1 MTELK
6 KLLSIYLDLYLHQI
20 IISGARTKEGA
31 SKIRI
36 RPVIMKD
43 KLYFQC
49 TSTVGT
55 KEIHENYE
63 KEPLLEH
70 IEGWIT
76 EDFRQLQL
84 ESELGSV
91 NVLSSKK
98 GKLTI
103 KEKKKKKEGNLC
115 DKPIRME
122 ALSHNRKKRYILE
135 EGKTVEFLID
145 LGVMTSEGKIV
156 HSRYDKF
163 RQINRFLEFIEDI
176 LPKLTRDREVTI
188 LDFGCGKS
196 YLTFAMYYYLKE
208 LKGFDIH
215 VIGLDLK
222 EDVIRRCSGLAK
234 KYGYEK
240 LHFLVGDIADYEG
253 VNEVDVVVT
262 LHACDTATD
271 YALAKAIG
279 WNAKVILSVP
289 CCQHEVNGQFA
300 KADKTQCYDGC
311 LDPIMDYGLLRER
324 FAALVTDGLR
334 AKYLEAAGYDTQV
347 LEFIDMEHTPKNILL
362 RAVRADEKRVT
373 KKSAGTAIEKCERF
387 LQIEPTL
394 GRLLA
399 DKGENYKE

>member
-6 KLLSIYLDLYLHQI
+6 KILSIYLDLYLHQI

-36 RPVIMKD
+36 RPVVMKD

-63 KEPLLEH
+63 KERLLEA

-76 EDFRQLQL
+76 TDFRQLQL

-103 KEKKKKKEGNLC
+103 KEKKKKIEGNLC

-135 EGKTVEFLID
+135 EGKPVEFLID
-145 LGVMTSEGKIV
+145 LGVMTREGKIV

-176 LPKLTRDREVTI
+176 LP
-188 LDFGCGKS
+188 
-196 YLTFAMYYYLKE
+196 
-208 LKGFDIH
+208 
-215 VIGLDLK
+215 
-222 EDVIRRCSGLAK
+222 
-234 KYGYEK
+234 
-240 LHFLVGDIADYEG
+240 
-253 VNEVDVVVT
+253 
-262 LHACDTATD
+262 
-271 YALAKAIG
+271 
-279 WNAKVILSVP
+279 
-289 CCQHEVNGQFA
+289 
-300 KADKTQCYDGC
+300 
-311 LDPIMDYGLLRER
+311 
-324 FAALVTDGLR
+324 
-334 AKYLEAAGYDTQV
+334 
-347 LEFIDMEHTPKNILL
+347 
-362 RAVRADEKRVT
+362 
-373 KKSAGTAIEKCERF
+373 
-387 LQIEPTL
+387 
-394 GRLLA
+394 
-399 DKGENYKE
+399 

>member
-6 KLLSIYLDLYLHQI
+6 KILSIYLDLYLHQI

-36 RPVIMKD
+36 RPVVMKD

-63 KEPLLEH
+63 KERLLEA

-76 EDFRQLQL
+76 TDFRQLQL

-103 KEKKKKKEGNLC
+103 KEKKKKIEGNLC

-135 EGKTVEFLID
+135 EGKPVEFLID
-145 LGVMTSEGKIV
+145 LGVMTREGKIV

-176 LPKLTRDREVTI
+176 LPKLSKDREVTI

-196 YLTFAMYYYLKE
+196 YLTFAMYYYLHQ
-208 LKGFDIH
+208 LQQYDVRI
-215 VIGLDLK
+215 VGLDLK
-222 EDVIRRCSGLAK
+222 EDVIEKCSALAK
-234 KYGYEK
+234 KYGYKK
-240 LHFLVGDIADYEG
+240 LTFCQGDIASYEG
-253 VNEVDVVVT
+253 VDRVDMVVT

-271 YALAKAIG
+271 YALAKAVG
-279 WNAKVILSVP
+279 WGASVILSVP
-289 CCQHEVNGQFA
+289 CCQHELNRQIFSHFVDRPPDRFFFRCRSIIVPVDQMCHLCDRIVIKLQSA
-300 KADKTQCYDGC
+300 KNLFRDFFSRRTMPFKMIHTVCIGRPHTCFSNIVKQHRQTQ
-311 LDPIMDYGLLRER
+311 DPVFFRQ
-324 FAALVTDGLR
+324 A
-334 AKYLEAAGYDTQV
+334 Q
-347 LEFIDMEHTPKNILL
+347 
-362 RAVRADEKRVT
+362 
-373 KKSAGTAIEKCERF
+373 
-387 LQIEPTL
+387 
-394 GRLLA
+394 RL
-399 DKGENYKE
+399 

>member
-91 NVLSSKK
+91 SVLSSKK

-135 EGKTVEFLID
+135 EGKPVEFLID

-196 YLTFAMYYYLKE
+196 YLTFAMY
-208 LKGFDIH
+208 D
-215 VIGLDLK
+215 
-222 EDVIRRCSGLAK
+222 
-234 KYGYEK
+234 
-240 LHFLVGDIADYEG
+240 
-253 VNEVDVVVT
+253 
-262 LHACDTATD
+262 
-271 YALAKAIG
+271 
-279 WNAKVILSVP
+279 
-289 CCQHEVNGQFA
+289 
-300 KADKTQCYDGC
+300 
-311 LDPIMDYGLLRER
+311 
-324 FAALVTDGLR
+324 
-334 AKYLEAAGYDTQV
+334 
-347 LEFIDMEHTPKNILL
+347 
-362 RAVRADEKRVT
+362 
-373 KKSAGTAIEKCERF
+373 
-387 LQIEPTL
+387 
-394 GRLLA
+394 
-399 DKGENYKE
+399 

>member
-135 EGKTVEFLID
+135 D
-145 LGVMTSEGKIV
+145 
-156 HSRYDKF
+156 
-163 RQINRFLEFIEDI
+163 
-176 LPKLTRDREVTI
+176 
-188 LDFGCGKS
+188 GCGKS
-196 YLTFAMYYYLKE
+196 YLTFAMYYYLHE
-208 LKGFDIH
+208 LQQYDVRI
-215 VIGLDLK
+215 VGLDLK
-222 EDVIRRCSGLAK
+222 EDVIEKCSVLAK

-240 LHFLVGDIADYEG
+240 LTFCQGDIASYEG
-253 VNEVDVVVT
+253 VDRVDMVVT

-271 YALAKAIG
+271 YALAKAVAWG
-279 WNAKVILSVP
+279 ASVILSVP
-289 CCQHEVNGQFA
+289 CCQHELNRQIHNEVLAPVFS
-300 KADKTQCYDGC
+300 
-311 LDPIMDYGLLRER
+311 YGVLKER
-324 FAALVTDGLR
+324 IAALMTDGLR
-334 AKYLEAAGYDTQV
+334 AQMLEQAGYDTQI
-347 LEFIDMEHTPKNILL
+347 LEFIDMEHTPKNLL
-362 RAVRADEKRVT
+362 IRAVYT
-373 KKSAGTAIEKCERF
+373 GKKKENKEQLRTCLDAFG
-387 LQIEPTL
+387 LHPTL
-394 GRLLA
+394 ERLL
-399 DKGENYKE
+399 KEGGREA

>member
-103 KEKKKKKEGNLC
+103 CLLYTSYNKNE
-115 DKPIRME
+115 
-122 ALSHNRKKRYILE
+122 YI
-135 EGKTVEFLID
+135 D
-145 LGVMTSEGKIV
+145 S
-156 HSRYDKF
+156 
-163 RQINRFLEFIEDI
+163 INRNIKNI
-176 LPKLTRDREVTI
+176 I
-188 LDFGCGKS
+188 
-196 YLTFAMYYYLKE
+196 
-208 LKGFDIH
+208 
-215 VIGLDLK
+215 
-222 EDVIRRCSGLAK
+222 K
-234 KYGYEK
+234 KYK
-240 LHFLVGDIADYEG
+240 
-253 VNEVDVVVT
+253 
-262 LHACDTATD
+262 
-271 YALAKAIG
+271 
-279 WNAKVILSVP
+279 
-289 CCQHEVNGQFA
+289 
-300 KADKTQCYDGC
+300 
-311 LDPIMDYGLLRER
+311 
-324 FAALVTDGLR
+324 
-334 AKYLEAAGYDTQV
+334 
-347 LEFIDMEHTPKNILL
+347 KNL
-362 RAVRADEKRVT
+362 
-373 KKSAGTAIEKCERF
+373 
-387 LQIEPTL
+387 
-394 GRLLA
+394 
-399 DKGENYKE
+399 